1 MRALFTALVI
11 IFSIG
16 AAFAADIRE
25 HLA

>member
-1 MRALFTALVI
+1 MRALFTALAI

-16 AAFAADIRE
+16 AAFVTDIRE